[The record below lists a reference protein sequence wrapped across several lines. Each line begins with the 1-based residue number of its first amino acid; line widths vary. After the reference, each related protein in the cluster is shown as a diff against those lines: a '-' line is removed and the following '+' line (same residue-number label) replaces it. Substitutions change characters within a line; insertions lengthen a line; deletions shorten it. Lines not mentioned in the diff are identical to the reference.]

1 MNRDN
6 FILIF
11 EGSLVN
17 TTRIIYELKKSNI
30 HPVVKNQ
37 SESARL
43 AGFGNITEE
52 HTSIYVH
59 IDEIANSKQI
69 INNLRI

>member
-17 TTRIIYELKKSNI
+17 TTRIIYELKKPNI

-69 INNLRI
+69 IDNLRI